1 MRKSLMA
8 CTMCVPQAMMACSVS
23 SSCSMPQGSPRRW
36 SLAPSHWAKPGSS
49 SVTGATFT
57 HTVLLGMHNAAA
69 AWVGIEYMAQ
79 AIAAWAGNRARL
91 KGQAVKVGLLLGT
104 RRYAV
109 HRQAFVVGDC
119 LRIEARCELMGDNG
133 LGMFACRILDGD
145 EEIAVANVSVYE
157 PPDPDAYL
165 GKTNE

>member
-1 MRKSLMA
+1 MA
-8 CTMCVPQAMMACSVS
+8 E
-23 SSCSMPQGSPRRW
+23 
-36 SLAPSHWAKPGSS
+36 SLAAVAVDELVPHRGDMSWLD
-49 SVTGATFT
+49 
-57 HTVLLGMHNAAA
+57 TVLSADDETVVAQATVRPDSYFVRDGRAPV
-69 AWVGIEYMAQ
+69 WVGVEYMAQ

-133 LGMFACRILDGD
+133 LGMFASQIFVDDALAA
-145 EEIAVANVSVYE
+145 EANLSVFE
-157 PPDPDAYL
+157 PP
-165 GKTNE
+165 NESAFLNFSGESA